1 MKISN
6 CISILLCII
15 LLFISIKYYLLKN
28 DFYELDKKYIEL
40 TGKYAIELSN
50 KESLKNSIELQNKE
64 IEKYKQDSKNLSEK
78 ITELNN
84 TIETYNSNNIQYE
97 NMDKDDSSE
106 EAIQWLKEK
115 ALSL

>member
-1 MKISN
+1 MKISSY
-6 CISILLCII
+6 ISILLCII
-15 LLFISIKYYLLKN
+15 LLFISVKYYLLKN

-64 IEKYKQDSKNLSEK
+64 TEKYKQDSKNLSEK
-78 ITELNN
+78 ISELNN
-84 TIETYNSNNIQYE
+84 TIEIYNSNNILYE